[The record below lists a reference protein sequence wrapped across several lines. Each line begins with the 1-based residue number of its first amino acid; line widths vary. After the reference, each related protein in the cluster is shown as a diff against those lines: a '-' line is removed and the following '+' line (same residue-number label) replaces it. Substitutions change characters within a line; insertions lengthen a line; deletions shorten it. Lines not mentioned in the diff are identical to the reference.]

1 MIIRLISWQHL
12 QKSRI
17 HLKFLQVIKD
27 KMKKIILNNKT
38 RWTGMRRK
46 EKLKML
52 ILDGFKMRWTT
63 CRGRF
68 KIISMRIRIKN
79 FSNRI
84 ITLCNRFQ
92 KYREIKIFKL
102 QTKMKEESLF
112 IQSKYK
118 FIYLSVFQVHSRLR
132 KSSSRSFTIWDSGAS
147 SCQENNTDGSKK
159 ADSIQSKEQLN
170 SAIIEAISISK
181 QTVSHA

>member
-1 MIIRLISWQHL
+1 MIIRLVSWQRP

-27 KMKKIILNNKT
+27 KMKKKILSNKT
-38 RWTGMRRK
+38 RWTEMRRK
-46 EKLKML
+46 EKLRMS
-52 ILDGFKMRWTT
+52 ILDGFRMRWTT
-63 CRGRF
+63 CKGRF

-79 FSNRI
+79 FNNRI
-84 ITLCNRFQ
+84 IIQCNRFQ
-92 KYREIKIFKL
+92 KYREIKTFRL

-112 IQSKYK
+112 IQSKYN

-132 KSSSRSFTIWDSGAS
+132 EGSSRSFTFRNCGAP
-147 SCQENNTDGSKK
+147 SCQENHTDGSKK

-170 SAIIEAISISK
+170 SVIIEAISISK